1 MQPPARLAKTSDN
14 FKLWLNQNIV
24 KESRRNR
31 WSNHV
36 DRLTE
41 NMNKAYNRPIC
52 GFYDSDL
59 TNGGPDPNPEHRP
72 NGRPRKPIEERRRRQ
87 VEDDDL
93 RFDETNPLKGL
104 KQITGKF
111 EVWAERHINECG
123 GQRKEGHIAKRMT
136 NWVRKLSKHLEA

>member
-59 TNGGPDPNPEHRP
+59 TNGGPDPNPNTDLTADHESLSR
-72 NGRPRKPIEERRRRQ
+72 N
-87 VEDDDL
+87 DDD
-93 RFDETNPLKGL
+93 DKLK
-104 KQITGKF
+104 
-111 EVWAERHINECG
+111 
-123 GQRKEGHIAKRMT
+123 MT
-136 NWVRKLSKHLEA
+136 ISDLTRRIH